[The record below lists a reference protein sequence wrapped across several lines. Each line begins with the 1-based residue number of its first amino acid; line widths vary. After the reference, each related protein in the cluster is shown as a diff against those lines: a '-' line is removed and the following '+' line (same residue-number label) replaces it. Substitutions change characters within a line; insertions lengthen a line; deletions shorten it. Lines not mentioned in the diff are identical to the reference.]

1 MHAMT
6 DQTQRSDFTDL
17 VRDRRAELGI
27 SLRDLEELSID
38 PEPTGMQAKFG
49 WLSKVER
56 GKPIATPPLPLLRAL
71 SVGLRLPLPVLQEA
85 VAAQFLGMASP
96 VWSHDR
102 STRILAARI
111 EEMTAEERRQLAEIA
126 ETFARR
132 RAQRNEGA
140 GRKSDD

>member
-1 MHAMT
+1 MT

-27 SLRDLEELSID
+27 SLRDLEERSID
-38 PEPTGMQAKFG
+38 PGPPPTQAKFG

-56 GKPIATPPLPLLRAL
+56 GKPIDTPPLPLLRAL
-71 SVGLRLPLPVLQEA
+71 SIGLRLPLPVLQEA
-85 VAAQFLGMASP
+85 VASQFLGMTAP

-132 RAQRNEGA
+132 RALRSEDGEG
-140 GRKSDD
+140 KSGE